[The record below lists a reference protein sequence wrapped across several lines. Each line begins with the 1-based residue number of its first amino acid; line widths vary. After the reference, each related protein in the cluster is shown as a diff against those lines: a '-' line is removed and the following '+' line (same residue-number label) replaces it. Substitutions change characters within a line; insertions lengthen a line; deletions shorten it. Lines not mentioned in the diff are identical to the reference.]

1 MSDIS
6 ALAQDAVSL
15 NDKNLDKE
23 YRKLVDTLNAYSK
36 AYYVDDNPVVP
47 DAEYDRLYRQLE
59 LIEQNNPDIIADDSP
74 TKRVGGATLSQFEQV
89 THRVP
94 LMSMGDIFNNA
105 ELIDFDA
112 RMTQASGQSVVEYC
126 AEPKL
131 DGLAVSLIYKEGK
144 LIQAA
149 TRGDGKVG
157 ENVTSNVMTIKAI
170 PLKLTGEHVPSY
182 IDVRGEVIMTRSGF
196 NQWNER
202 ARETGGKVFANPRN
216 AAAGSLRQLD
226 PKVTAKRP
234 LAFFAYYV
242 GECEGY
248 DLPHDQYHRLLALKE
263 LGFPVNPNIKCV
275 KGLNGLKTFY
285 EDILSRRE
293 TLNYDI
299 DGVVLKINSLDT
311 QEEMGFT
318 AKNPRWAIA
327 YKFPPEEMMTK
338 LLDVEFQV
346 GRTGAITPVA
356 KLDPVYVG
364 GATVS
369 SATLHNA
376 DEIERLGLKIGDM
389 VIVRRA
395 GDVIPQVS
403 GVVKEKRDGTE
414 KDIVFPKYCP
424 ECGSLIE
431 KVEGE
436 AVARCTGGLVCSAQ
450 LRQSIIHFV
459 SRDAMDIEGFGDR
472 IIEQLVATKKISSV
486 ADLYTLSENDLAT
499 TILDGGNE
507 EKKVRFLGHVVAKKL
522 IAAIDKSRVTPL
534 NRFIY
539 ALGIREVGASTA
551 RTLASNFKTIDDL
564 IKASYSQLLNLP
576 DVGPVVARHIADF
589 FAEKHNLEIIDRLVK
604 REDGF
609 LFSAGI
615 ELTPLPQQS
624 ELNAD
629 NQPFLGKTFVITGT
643 LDSMD
648 RNEAKAK
655 LLSLGAKVSGSVSK
669 KTFAVVCGSDP
680 GSKFTKAT
688 ELDVRIIYE
697 EEFLRILQE
706 HNLSQL
712 DL

>member
-1 MSDIS
+1 MTGTAVTSKNVE
-6 ALAQDAVSL
+6 AL
-15 NDKNLDKE
+15 NLDELEKE
-23 YRKLVDTLNAYSK
+23 YRKLVDTLNSYSK

-59 LIEQNNPDIIADDSP
+59 LIEQSNPNIIADDSP
-74 TKRVGGATLSQFEQV
+74 TKRVGGATLSEFEQV

-112 RMTQASGQSVVEYC
+112 RMSSASGQSVVEYC

-131 DGLAVSLIYKEGK
+131 DGLAVSLIYKKGK
-144 LIQAA
+144 LVQAA

-170 PLKLTGEHVPSY
+170 PLKLTGDKVPDY

-202 ARETGGKVFANPRN
+202 ARATGGKVFANPRN

-248 DLPHDQYHRLLALKE
+248 DLPRDQYHRLLALKE

-311 QEEMGFT
+311 QNEMGFT

-356 KLDPVYVG
+356 KLTPVYVG

-499 TILDGGNE
+499 TILDNGSE
-507 EKKVRFLGHVVAKKL
+507 DRKVRSLGHVVAKKL

-539 ALGIREVGASTA
+539 ALGIREVGSSTA

-564 IKASYSQLLNLP
+564 IKASYSKLLNLP

-604 REDGF
+604 RDDGF

-615 ELTPLPQQS
+615 ELTALPQQS

-680 GSKFTKAT
+680 GSKLTKAT
-688 ELDVRIIYE
+688 ELNVRVIYE
-697 EEFLRILQE
+697 EEFLQLLKE
-706 HNLSQL
+706 NGLS
-712 DL
+712 

>member
-1 MSDIS
+1 MTDT
-6 ALAQDAVSL
+6 AVTSKNVGSL
-15 NDKNLDKE
+15 NSDELEKE
-23 YRKLVDTLNAYSK
+23 YRKLVDTLNSYSK

-59 LIEQNNPDIIADDSP
+59 LIEQSNPAIIADDSP
-74 TKRVGGATLSQFEQV
+74 TKRVGGATLSEFEQV

-112 RMTQASGQSVVEYC
+112 RMSSASGQSVVEYC

-131 DGLAVSLIYKEGK
+131 DGLAVSLIYKKGK
-144 LIQAA
+144 LVQAA

-170 PLKLTGEHVPSY
+170 PLKLTGDKVPDY

-202 ARETGGKVFANPRN
+202 ARATGGKVFANPRN

-248 DLPHDQYHRLLALKE
+248 DLPRDQYHRLLALKE
-263 LGFPVNPNIKCV
+263 LGFPVNSNIKCV

-356 KLDPVYVG
+356 KLTPVYVG

-499 TILDGGNE
+499 TILDNGSE
-507 EKKVRFLGHVVAKKL
+507 DRKVRFLGHVVAKKL

-539 ALGIREVGASTA
+539 ALGIREVGSSTA

-564 IKASYSQLLNLP
+564 IKASYSKLLNLP

-604 REDGF
+604 RDDGF

-615 ELTPLPQQS
+615 ELTALPQQS

-680 GSKFTKAT
+680 GSKLTKAT
-688 ELDVRIIYE
+688 ELNVRVIYE
-697 EEFLRILQE
+697 EEFL
-706 HNLSQL
+706 QL
-712 DL
+712 LKENGIS

>member
-1 MSDIS
+1 MTDT
-6 ALAQDAVSL
+6 AVTSKNVGSL
-15 NDKNLDKE
+15 NSDELEKE
-23 YRKLVDTLNAYSK
+23 YRKLVDTLNSYSK

-59 LIEQNNPDIIADDSP
+59 LIEQSNPAIIADDSP
-74 TKRVGGATLSQFEQV
+74 TKRVGGATLSEFEQV

-112 RMTQASGQSVVEYC
+112 RMSSASGQSVVEYC

-131 DGLAVSLIYKEGK
+131 DGLAVSLIYKKGK
-144 LIQAA
+144 LVQAA

-170 PLKLTGEHVPSY
+170 PLKLTGDKVPDY

-202 ARETGGKVFANPRN
+202 ARATGGKVFANPRN

-248 DLPHDQYHRLLALKE
+248 DLPRDQYHRLLALKE
-263 LGFPVNPNIKCV
+263 LGFPVNPNIQCV
-275 KGLNGLKTFY
+275 KGLNGLKNFY

-299 DGVVLKINSLDT
+299 DGVVLKINSLDI
-311 QEEMGFT
+311 QNEMGFT

-356 KLDPVYVG
+356 KLTPVYVG

-499 TILDGGNE
+499 TILDNGSE
-507 EKKVRFLGHVVAKKL
+507 DRKVRFLGHVVAKKL

-539 ALGIREVGASTA
+539 ALGIREVGSSTA

-564 IKASYSQLLNLP
+564 IKASYSKLLNLP

-604 REDGF
+604 RDDGF
-609 LFSAGI
+609 LFSAGL
-615 ELTPLPQQS
+615 ELTTLPQQS

-680 GSKFTKAT
+680 GSKLTKAT
-688 ELDVRIIYE
+688 ELNVRVIYE
-697 EEFLRILQE
+697 EEFL
-706 HNLSQL
+706 QL
-712 DL
+712 LKENGIS

>member
-1 MSDIS
+1 MTGTAVTSKNVE
-6 ALAQDAVSL
+6 ALNPDEL
-15 NDKNLDKE
+15 EKE
-23 YRKLVDTLNAYSK
+23 YRKLVDTLNSYSK

-59 LIEQNNPDIIADDSP
+59 LIEQSNPNIIADDSP
-74 TKRVGGATLSQFEQV
+74 TKRVGGATLSEFEQV

-112 RMTQASGQSVVEYC
+112 RMSSASGQSVVEYC

-131 DGLAVSLIYKEGK
+131 DGLAVSLIYKKGK
-144 LIQAA
+144 LVQAA

-170 PLKLTGEHVPSY
+170 PLKLTGDKVPDY

-202 ARETGGKVFANPRN
+202 ARATGGKVFANPRN

-248 DLPHDQYHRLLALKE
+248 DLPRDQYHRLLALKE
-263 LGFPVNPNIKCV
+263 FGFPVNSNIKCV

-285 EDILSRRE
+285 DDILSRRE

-356 KLDPVYVG
+356 KLNPVYVG

-499 TILDGGNE
+499 TILDNGSE
-507 EKKVRFLGHVVAKKL
+507 DRKVRFLGHVVAKKL
-522 IAAIDKSRVTPL
+522 ITAIDKSRVTPL

-539 ALGIREVGASTA
+539 ALGIREVGSSTA

-564 IKASYSQLLNLP
+564 IKASYSKLLNLP

-604 REDGF
+604 RDDGF

-615 ELTPLPQQS
+615 ELTALPQQS
-624 ELNAD
+624 ELNVD

-680 GSKFTKAT
+680 GSKLTKAT
-688 ELDVRIIYE
+688 ELNVRVIYE
-697 EEFLRILQE
+697 EEFLQLLKE
-706 HNLSQL
+706 NGLS
-712 DL
+712 

>member
-1 MSDIS
+1 MTDT
-6 ALAQDAVSL
+6 AVTSKNVGSL
-15 NDKNLDKE
+15 NSDELEKE
-23 YRKLVDTLNAYSK
+23 YRKLVDTLNSYSK

-47 DAEYDRLYRQLE
+47 DSEYDRLYRQLE
-59 LIEQNNPDIIADDSP
+59 LIEQSNPAIIADDSP
-74 TKRVGGATLSQFEQV
+74 TKRVGGATLSEFEQV

-112 RMTQASGQSVVEYC
+112 RMSSASGQSVVEYC

-131 DGLAVSLIYKEGK
+131 DGLAVSLIYKKGK
-144 LIQAA
+144 LVQAA

-170 PLKLTGEHVPSY
+170 PLKLTGDKVPDY

-202 ARETGGKVFANPRN
+202 ARATGGKVFANPRN

-226 PKVTAKRP
+226 PKITAKRP

-248 DLPHDQYHRLLALKE
+248 DLPRDQYHRLLALKE
-263 LGFPVNPNIKCV
+263 LGFPVNPNIQCV
-275 KGLNGLKTFY
+275 KGLNGLKNFY

-299 DGVVLKINSLDT
+299 DGVVLKINSLDI
-311 QEEMGFT
+311 QNEMGFT

-356 KLDPVYVG
+356 KLTPVYVG

-499 TILDGGNE
+499 TILDNGSE
-507 EKKVRFLGHVVAKKL
+507 DRKVRFLGHVVAKKL

-539 ALGIREVGASTA
+539 ALGIREVGSSTA

-564 IKASYSQLLNLP
+564 IKASYSKLLNLP

-604 REDGF
+604 RDDGF

-615 ELTPLPQQS
+615 ELTALPQKS

-680 GSKFTKAT
+680 GSKLTKAT
-688 ELDVRIIYE
+688 ELNVRVIYE
-697 EEFLRILQE
+697 EEFL
-706 HNLSQL
+706 QL
-712 DL
+712 LKENGIS

>member
-1 MSDIS
+1 MTGTAVTSKNVE
-6 ALAQDAVSL
+6 ALNPDEL
-15 NDKNLDKE
+15 EKE
-23 YRKLVDTLNAYSK
+23 YRKLVDTLNSYSK

-59 LIEQNNPDIIADDSP
+59 LIEQSNPNIIADDSP
-74 TKRVGGATLSQFEQV
+74 TKRVGGATLSEFEQV

-112 RMTQASGQSVVEYC
+112 RMSSSSGQSVVEYC

-131 DGLAVSLIYKEGK
+131 DGLAVSLIYKKGK
-144 LIQAA
+144 LVQAA
-149 TRGDGKVG
+149 TRGDGKIG

-170 PLKLTGEHVPSY
+170 PLKLTGDKVPDY

-202 ARETGGKVFANPRN
+202 ARATGGKVFANPRN

-226 PKVTAKRP
+226 PKITAKRP

-248 DLPHDQYHRLLALKE
+248 DLPRDQYHRLLALKE
-263 LGFPVNPNIKCV
+263 LGFPVNSNIKCV

-356 KLDPVYVG
+356 KLNPVYVG

-376 DEIERLGLKIGDM
+376 DEIERLGLKFGDM

-499 TILDGGNE
+499 TILDNGSE
-507 EKKVRFLGHVVAKKL
+507 DRKVRFLGHVVAKKL
-522 IAAIDKSRVTPL
+522 ITAIDKSRVTPL

-539 ALGIREVGASTA
+539 ALGIREVGSSTA

-564 IKASYSQLLNLP
+564 IKASYSKLLNLP

-604 REDGF
+604 RDDGF

-615 ELTPLPQQS
+615 ELTALPQQS

-680 GSKFTKAT
+680 GSKLTKAT
-688 ELDVRIIYE
+688 ELNVRVIYE
-697 EEFLRILQE
+697 EEFLQLLKE
-706 HNLSQL
+706 NGLS
-712 DL
+712 

>member
-1 MSDIS
+1 
-6 ALAQDAVSL
+6 
-15 NDKNLDKE
+15 
-23 YRKLVDTLNAYSK
+23 
-36 AYYVDDNPVVP
+36 
-47 DAEYDRLYRQLE
+47 
-59 LIEQNNPDIIADDSP
+59 
-74 TKRVGGATLSQFEQV
+74 
-89 THRVP
+89 
-94 LMSMGDIFNNA
+94 
-105 ELIDFDA
+105 
-112 RMTQASGQSVVEYC
+112 
-126 AEPKL
+126 
-131 DGLAVSLIYKEGK
+131 
-144 LIQAA
+144 
-149 TRGDGKVG
+149 
-157 ENVTSNVMTIKAI
+157 MTIKAI
-170 PLKLTGEHVPSY
+170 PLKLAGDKVPDY

-202 ARETGGKVFANPRN
+202 ARATGGKVFANPRN

-248 DLPHDQYHRLLALKE
+248 DLPRDQYHRLLALKE
-263 LGFPVNPNIKCV
+263 LGFPVNSNIKCV

-356 KLDPVYVG
+356 KLNPVYVG

-499 TILDGGNE
+499 TILDNGSE
-507 EKKVRFLGHVVAKKL
+507 DRKVRFLGHVVAKKL
-522 IAAIDKSRVTPL
+522 ITAIDKSRVTPL

-539 ALGIREVGASTA
+539 ALGIREVGSSTA

-564 IKASYSQLLNLP
+564 IKASYSKLLNLP

-604 REDGF
+604 RDDGF

-615 ELTPLPQQS
+615 ELTTLPQQS
-624 ELNAD
+624 ELNVD

-648 RNEAKAK
+648 RNEAKTK

-680 GSKFTKAT
+680 GSKLTKAT
-688 ELDVRIIYE
+688 ELNVRVIYE
-697 EEFLRILQE
+697 EEFLQLLKE
-706 HNLSQL
+706 NGLS
-712 DL
+712 

>member
-1 MSDIS
+1 MTDT
-6 ALAQDAVSL
+6 AVTSKNVGSL
-15 NDKNLDKE
+15 NSDELENE
-23 YRKLVDTLNAYSK
+23 YRKLVDTLNSYSK

-47 DAEYDRLYRQLE
+47 DSEYDRLYRQLE
-59 LIEQNNPDIIADDSP
+59 LIEQSNPAIIADDSP
-74 TKRVGGATLSQFEQV
+74 TKRVGGATLSEFEQV

-112 RMTQASGQSVVEYC
+112 RMSSASGQSVVEYC

-131 DGLAVSLIYKEGK
+131 DGLAVSLIYKKGK
-144 LIQAA
+144 LVQAA

-170 PLKLTGEHVPSY
+170 PLKLTGDKVPDY

-202 ARETGGKVFANPRN
+202 ARATGGKVFANPRN

-248 DLPHDQYHRLLALKE
+248 DLPRDQYHRLLALKE

-285 EDILSRRE
+285 EDILSKRE

-311 QEEMGFT
+311 QNEMGFT

-356 KLDPVYVG
+356 KLTPVYVG

-499 TILDGGNE
+499 TILDNGSE
-507 EKKVRFLGHVVAKKL
+507 DRKVRFLGHVVAKKL
-522 IAAIDKSRVTPL
+522 ITAIDKSRVTPL

-539 ALGIREVGASTA
+539 ALGIREVGSSTA

-564 IKASYSQLLNLP
+564 IKASYSKLLNLP

-604 REDGF
+604 RDDGF

-615 ELTPLPQQS
+615 ELTTLPQQS
-624 ELNAD
+624 ELNVD

-688 ELDVRIIYE
+688 ELNVRVIYE
-697 EEFLRILQE
+697 EEFLQLLKE
-706 HNLSQL
+706 NGLS
-712 DL
+712 

>member
-1 MSDIS
+1 MTGTAVTSKNVE
-6 ALAQDAVSL
+6 AL
-15 NDKNLDKE
+15 NLDELEKE
-23 YRKLVDTLNAYSK
+23 YRKLVDTLNSYSK

-59 LIEQNNPDIIADDSP
+59 LIEQSNPNIIADDSP
-74 TKRVGGATLSQFEQV
+74 TKRVGGATLSEFEQV

-112 RMTQASGQSVVEYC
+112 RMSSASGQSVVEYC

-131 DGLAVSLIYKEGK
+131 DGLAVSLIYKKGK
-144 LIQAA
+144 LVQAA

-170 PLKLTGEHVPSY
+170 PLKLTGDKVPDY

-202 ARETGGKVFANPRN
+202 ARATGGKVFANPRN

-248 DLPHDQYHRLLALKE
+248 DLPRDQYHRLLALKE

-311 QEEMGFT
+311 QNEMGFT

-356 KLDPVYVG
+356 KLTPVYVG

-499 TILDGGNE
+499 TILDNGSE
-507 EKKVRFLGHVVAKKL
+507 DRKVRFLGHVVAKKL

-539 ALGIREVGASTA
+539 ALGIREVGSSTA

-564 IKASYSQLLNLP
+564 IKASYSKLLNLP

-604 REDGF
+604 RDDGF

-615 ELTPLPQQS
+615 ELTALPQQS

-680 GSKFTKAT
+680 GSKLTKAT
-688 ELDVRIIYE
+688 ELNVRVIYE
-697 EEFLRILQE
+697 EEFL
-706 HNLSQL
+706 QL
-712 DL
+712 LKENGIS

>member
-1 MSDIS
+1 MTGTAVTSKNVE
-6 ALAQDAVSL
+6 AL
-15 NDKNLDKE
+15 NLDELEKE
-23 YRKLVDTLNAYSK
+23 YRKLVDTLNSYSK

-59 LIEQNNPDIIADDSP
+59 LIEQSNPNIIADDSP
-74 TKRVGGATLSQFEQV
+74 TKRVGGATLSEFEQV

-112 RMTQASGQSVVEYC
+112 RMSSASGQSVVEYC

-131 DGLAVSLIYKEGK
+131 DGLAVSLIYKKGK
-144 LIQAA
+144 LVQAA

-170 PLKLTGEHVPSY
+170 PLKLTGDKVPDY

-202 ARETGGKVFANPRN
+202 ARATGGKVFANPRN

-248 DLPHDQYHRLLALKE
+248 DLPRDQYHRLLALKE

-311 QEEMGFT
+311 QNEMGFT

-356 KLDPVYVG
+356 KLTPVYVG

-499 TILDGGNE
+499 TILDNGSE
-507 EKKVRFLGHVVAKKL
+507 DRKVRFLGHVVAKKL
-522 IAAIDKSRVTPL
+522 IVAIDKSRVTPL

-539 ALGIREVGASTA
+539 ALGIREVGSSTA

-564 IKASYSQLLNLP
+564 IKASYSKLLNLP

-604 REDGF
+604 RDDGF

-615 ELTPLPQQS
+615 ELTALPQQS

-680 GSKFTKAT
+680 GSKLTKAT
-688 ELDVRIIYE
+688 ELNVRVIYE
-697 EEFLRILQE
+697 EEFL
-706 HNLSQL
+706 QL
-712 DL
+712 LKENGIS

>member
-1 MSDIS
+1 MTGTAVTSKNVE
-6 ALAQDAVSL
+6 ALNPDEL
-15 NDKNLDKE
+15 EKE
-23 YRKLVDTLNAYSK
+23 YRKLVDTLNSYSK

-59 LIEQNNPDIIADDSP
+59 LIEQSNPNIIADDSP
-74 TKRVGGATLSQFEQV
+74 TKRVGGATLSEFEQV

-112 RMTQASGQSVVEYC
+112 RMSSSSGQSDVEYC

-131 DGLAVSLIYKEGK
+131 DGLAVSLIYKKGK
-144 LIQAA
+144 LVQAA
-149 TRGDGKVG
+149 TRGDGKIG

-170 PLKLTGEHVPSY
+170 PLKLTGDKVPDY

-202 ARETGGKVFANPRN
+202 ARATGGKVFANPRN

-248 DLPHDQYHRLLALKE
+248 DLPRDQYHRLLALKE
-263 LGFPVNPNIKCV
+263 LGFPVNSNIKCV

-356 KLDPVYVG
+356 KLNPVYVG

-499 TILDGGNE
+499 TILDNGSE
-507 EKKVRFLGHVVAKKL
+507 DRKVRFLGHVVAKKL
-522 IAAIDKSRVTPL
+522 ITAIDKSRVTPL

-539 ALGIREVGASTA
+539 ALGIREVGSSTA

-564 IKASYSQLLNLP
+564 IKASYSKLLNLP

-604 REDGF
+604 RDDGF

-615 ELTPLPQQS
+615 ELTTLPQQS
-624 ELNAD
+624 ELNVD

-680 GSKFTKAT
+680 GSKLTKAT
-688 ELDVRIIYE
+688 ELNVRVIYE
-697 EEFLRILQE
+697 EEFLQLLKE
-706 HNLSQL
+706 NGLS
-712 DL
+712 

>member
-1 MSDIS
+1 MTDT
-6 ALAQDAVSL
+6 AVTSKNVGSL
-15 NDKNLDKE
+15 NSDELEKE
-23 YRKLVDTLNAYSK
+23 YRKLVDTLNSYSK

-59 LIEQNNPDIIADDSP
+59 LIEQSNPAIIADDSP
-74 TKRVGGATLSQFEQV
+74 TKRVGGATLSEFEQV

-112 RMTQASGQSVVEYC
+112 RMSSASGQSVVEYC

-131 DGLAVSLIYKEGK
+131 DGLAVSLIYKKGK
-144 LIQAA
+144 LVQAA

-170 PLKLTGEHVPSY
+170 PLKLTGDKVPDY

-202 ARETGGKVFANPRN
+202 ARATGGKVFANPRN

-248 DLPHDQYHRLLALKE
+248 DLPRDQYHRLLALKE
-263 LGFPVNPNIKCV
+263 LGFPVNPNIQCV
-275 KGLNGLKTFY
+275 KGLNGLKNFY

-299 DGVVLKINSLDT
+299 DGVVLKINSLDI
-311 QEEMGFT
+311 QNEMGFT

-356 KLDPVYVG
+356 KLTPVYVG

-499 TILDGGNE
+499 TILDNGSE
-507 EKKVRFLGHVVAKKL
+507 DRKVRFLGHVVAKKL

-539 ALGIREVGASTA
+539 ALGIREVGSSTA

-564 IKASYSQLLNLP
+564 IKASYSKLLNLP

-604 REDGF
+604 RDDGF

-615 ELTPLPQQS
+615 ELTALPQQS

-680 GSKFTKAT
+680 GSKLTKAT
-688 ELDVRIIYE
+688 ELNVRVIYE
-697 EEFLRILQE
+697 EEFL
-706 HNLSQL
+706 QL
-712 DL
+712 LKENGIS

>member
-1 MSDIS
+1 MTGTAVTSKNVE
-6 ALAQDAVSL
+6 AL
-15 NDKNLDKE
+15 NLDELEKE
-23 YRKLVDTLNAYSK
+23 YRKLVDTLNSYSK

-59 LIEQNNPDIIADDSP
+59 LIEQSNPNIIADDSP
-74 TKRVGGATLSQFEQV
+74 TKRVGGATLSEFEQV

-112 RMTQASGQSVVEYC
+112 RMSSASGQSVVEYC

-131 DGLAVSLIYKEGK
+131 DGLAVSLIYKKGK
-144 LIQAA
+144 LVQAA

-170 PLKLTGEHVPSY
+170 PLKLTGDKVPDY

-202 ARETGGKVFANPRN
+202 ARATGGKVFANPRN

-248 DLPHDQYHRLLALKE
+248 DLPRDQYHRLLALKE

-311 QEEMGFT
+311 QNEMGFT

-356 KLDPVYVG
+356 KLNPVYVG

-499 TILDGGNE
+499 TILDNGSE
-507 EKKVRFLGHVVAKKL
+507 DRKVRFLGHVVAKKL
-522 IAAIDKSRVTPL
+522 ITAIDKSRVTPL

-539 ALGIREVGASTA
+539 ALGIREVGSSTA

-564 IKASYSQLLNLP
+564 IKASYSKLLNLP

-604 REDGF
+604 RDDGF

-615 ELTPLPQQS
+615 ELTALPQQS
-624 ELNAD
+624 ELNVD

-680 GSKFTKAT
+680 GSKLTKAT
-688 ELDVRIIYE
+688 ELNVRVIYE
-697 EEFLRILQE
+697 EEFLQLLKE
-706 HNLSQL
+706 NGLS
-712 DL
+712 

>member
-1 MSDIS
+1 MTGTAVTSKNVE
-6 ALAQDAVSL
+6 ALNPDEL
-15 NDKNLDKE
+15 EKE
-23 YRKLVDTLNAYSK
+23 YRKLVDTLNSYSK

-59 LIEQNNPDIIADDSP
+59 LIEQSNPNIIADDSP
-74 TKRVGGATLSQFEQV
+74 TKRVGGATLSEFDQV

-112 RMTQASGQSVVEYC
+112 RMSSASGQSVVEYC

-131 DGLAVSLIYKEGK
+131 DGLAVSLIYKKGK
-144 LIQAA
+144 LVQAA
-149 TRGDGKVG
+149 TRGDGKIG

-170 PLKLTGEHVPSY
+170 PLKLTGDKVPDY

-202 ARETGGKVFANPRN
+202 ARATGGKVFANPRN

-248 DLPHDQYHRLLALKE
+248 DLPRDQYHRLLALKE
-263 LGFPVNPNIKCV
+263 LGFPVNSNIKCV

-356 KLDPVYVG
+356 KLNPVYVG

-499 TILDGGNE
+499 TILDNGSE
-507 EKKVRFLGHVVAKKL
+507 DRKVRFLGHVVAKKL
-522 IAAIDKSRVTPL
+522 ITAIDKSRVTPL

-539 ALGIREVGASTA
+539 ALGIREVGSSTA

-564 IKASYSQLLNLP
+564 IKASYSKLLNLP

-604 REDGF
+604 RDDGF

-615 ELTPLPQQS
+615 ELTTLPQQS
-624 ELNAD
+624 ELNVD

-680 GSKFTKAT
+680 GSKLTKAT
-688 ELDVRIIYE
+688 ELNVRVIYE
-697 EEFLRILQE
+697 EEFLQLLKE
-706 HNLSQL
+706 NGLS
-712 DL
+712 

>member
-1 MSDIS
+1 MTGT
-6 ALAQDAVSL
+6 AVTSKNVEVL
-15 NDKNLDKE
+15 NPDELEKE
-23 YRKLVDTLNAYSK
+23 YRKLVDTLNSYSK

-59 LIEQNNPDIIADDSP
+59 LIEQSNPNIIADDSP
-74 TKRVGGATLSQFEQV
+74 TKRVGGATLSEFEQV

-112 RMTQASGQSVVEYC
+112 RMSSFSGQSVVEYC

-131 DGLAVSLIYKEGK
+131 DGLAVSLIYKKGK
-144 LIQAA
+144 LVQAA
-149 TRGDGKVG
+149 TRGDGKIG

-170 PLKLTGEHVPSY
+170 PLKLTGDKVPDY

-202 ARETGGKVFANPRN
+202 ARATGGKVFANPRN

-226 PKVTAKRP
+226 PKITAKRP

-248 DLPHDQYHRLLALKE
+248 DLPRDQYHRLLALKE
-263 LGFPVNPNIKCV
+263 LGFPVNSNIKCV

-318 AKNPRWAIA
+318 AKNPRWAVA

-356 KLDPVYVG
+356 KLNPVYVG

-499 TILDGGNE
+499 TILDNGSE
-507 EKKVRFLGHVVAKKL
+507 DRKVRFLGHVVAKKL
-522 IAAIDKSRVTPL
+522 ITAIDKSRVTPL

-539 ALGIREVGASTA
+539 ALGIREVGSSTA

-564 IKASYSQLLNLP
+564 IKASYSKLLNLP

-604 REDGF
+604 RDDGF

-615 ELTPLPQQS
+615 ELTTLPQQS
-624 ELNAD
+624 ELNVD

-680 GSKFTKAT
+680 GSKLTKAT
-688 ELDVRIIYE
+688 ELNVRVIYE
-697 EEFLRILQE
+697 EEFLQLLKE
-706 HNLSQL
+706 NGLS
-712 DL
+712 

>member
-1 MSDIS
+1 MTGTAVTSKNVE
-6 ALAQDAVSL
+6 AL
-15 NDKNLDKE
+15 NLDELEKE
-23 YRKLVDTLNAYSK
+23 YRKLVDTLNSYSK

-59 LIEQNNPDIIADDSP
+59 LIEQSNPNIIADDSP
-74 TKRVGGATLSQFEQV
+74 TKRVGGATLSEFEQV

-112 RMTQASGQSVVEYC
+112 RMSSASGQSVVEYC

-131 DGLAVSLIYKEGK
+131 DGLAVSLIYKKGK
-144 LIQAA
+144 LVQAA

-170 PLKLTGEHVPSY
+170 PLKLTGDKVPDY

-202 ARETGGKVFANPRN
+202 ARATGGKVFANPRN

-248 DLPHDQYHRLLALKE
+248 DLPRDQYHRLLALKE

-311 QEEMGFT
+311 QNEMGFT

-356 KLDPVYVG
+356 KLTPVYVG

-499 TILDGGNE
+499 TILDNGSE
-507 EKKVRFLGHVVAKKL
+507 DRKVRSLGHVVAKKL

-539 ALGIREVGASTA
+539 ALGIREVGSSTA

-564 IKASYSQLLNLP
+564 IKASYSKLLNLP

-604 REDGF
+604 RDDGF

-615 ELTPLPQQS
+615 ELTALPQQS

-680 GSKFTKAT
+680 GSKLTKAT
-688 ELDVRIIYE
+688 ELNVRVIYE
-697 EEFLRILQE
+697 EEFL
-706 HNLSQL
+706 QL
-712 DL
+712 LKENGIS

>member
-1 MSDIS
+1 MTGTAVTSKNVE
-6 ALAQDAVSL
+6 AL
-15 NDKNLDKE
+15 NLDELEKE
-23 YRKLVDTLNAYSK
+23 YRKLVDTLNSYSK

-59 LIEQNNPDIIADDSP
+59 LIEQSNPNIIADDSP
-74 TKRVGGATLSQFEQV
+74 TKRVGGATLSEFEQV

-112 RMTQASGQSVVEYC
+112 RMSSASGQSVVEYC

-131 DGLAVSLIYKEGK
+131 DGLTVSLIYKKGK
-144 LIQAA
+144 LVQAA

-170 PLKLTGEHVPSY
+170 PLKLTGDKVPDY

-202 ARETGGKVFANPRN
+202 ARATGGKVFANPRN

-248 DLPHDQYHRLLALKE
+248 DLPRDQYHRLLALKE

-311 QEEMGFT
+311 QNEMGFT

-356 KLDPVYVG
+356 KLTPVYVG

-499 TILDGGNE
+499 TILDNGSE
-507 EKKVRFLGHVVAKKL
+507 DRKVRFLGHVVAKKL

-539 ALGIREVGASTA
+539 ALGIREVGSSTA

-564 IKASYSQLLNLP
+564 IKASYSKLLNLP

-604 REDGF
+604 RDDGF

-615 ELTPLPQQS
+615 ELTALPQQS

-680 GSKFTKAT
+680 GSKLTKAT
-688 ELDVRIIYE
+688 ELNVRVIYE
-697 EEFLRILQE
+697 EEFL
-706 HNLSQL
+706 QL
-712 DL
+712 LKENGIS

>member
-1 MSDIS
+1 MTGTAVTSKNVE
-6 ALAQDAVSL
+6 ALNPDEL
-15 NDKNLDKE
+15 EKE
-23 YRKLVDTLNAYSK
+23 YRKLVDTLNSYSK

-59 LIEQNNPDIIADDSP
+59 LIEQSNPNIIADDSP
-74 TKRVGGATLSQFEQV
+74 TKRVGGATLSEFEQV

-112 RMTQASGQSVVEYC
+112 RMSSSSGQSDVEYC

-131 DGLAVSLIYKEGK
+131 DGLAVSLIYKKGK
-144 LIQAA
+144 LVQAA
-149 TRGDGKVG
+149 TRGDGKIG

-170 PLKLTGEHVPSY
+170 PLKLTGDKVPDY

-202 ARETGGKVFANPRN
+202 ARATGGKVFANPRN

-248 DLPHDQYHRLLALKE
+248 DLPRDQYHRLLALKE
-263 LGFPVNPNIKCV
+263 LGLPVNSNIKCV

-356 KLDPVYVG
+356 KLNPVYVG

-414 KDIVFPKYCP
+414 KDIIFPKYCP

-499 TILDGGNE
+499 TILDNGSE
-507 EKKVRFLGHVVAKKL
+507 DRKVRFLGHVVAKKL
-522 IAAIDKSRVTPL
+522 ITAIDKSRVTPL

-539 ALGIREVGASTA
+539 ALGIREVGSSTA

-564 IKASYSQLLNLP
+564 IKASYSKLLNLP

-604 REDGF
+604 RDDGF

-615 ELTPLPQQS
+615 ELTTLPQQS
-624 ELNAD
+624 ELNVD

-680 GSKFTKAT
+680 GSKLTKAT
-688 ELDVRIIYE
+688 ELNVRVIYE
-697 EEFLRILQE
+697 EEFLQLLKE
-706 HNLSQL
+706 NGLS
-712 DL
+712 

>member
-1 MSDIS
+1 MTDT
-6 ALAQDAVSL
+6 AVTSKIAESL
-15 NDKNLDKE
+15 SPDELEKE
-23 YRKLVDTLNAYSK
+23 YRKLVDTLNSYSK

-59 LIEQNNPDIIADDSP
+59 LIEQSNPTIIADDSP
-74 TKRVGGATLSQFEQV
+74 TKRVGGATLSEFEQV
-89 THRVP
+89 THRAP

-112 RMTQASGQSVVEYC
+112 RMSSASGQGVVEYC

-131 DGLAVSLIYKEGK
+131 DGLAVSLIYKKGK
-144 LIQAA
+144 LVQAA

-170 PLKLTGEHVPSY
+170 PLKLTGDKVPDY

-202 ARETGGKVFANPRN
+202 ARATGGKVFANPRN

-248 DLPHDQYHRLLALKE
+248 DLPRDQYHRLLALKE

-311 QEEMGFT
+311 QDEMGFT

-356 KLDPVYVG
+356 KLNPVYVG

-414 KDIVFPKYCP
+414 KEIVFPKYCP

-499 TILDGGNE
+499 TILDNGSE
-507 EKKVRFLGHVVAKKL
+507 DRKVRFLGHVVAKKL

-539 ALGIREVGASTA
+539 ALGIREVGSSTA

-564 IKASYSQLLNLP
+564 IKASYSKLLNLP

-604 REDGF
+604 RDDGF

-615 ELTPLPQQS
+615 ELTALPQQS

-680 GSKFTKAT
+680 GSKLTKAT
-688 ELDVRIIYE
+688 ELNVRVIYE
-697 EEFLRILQE
+697 EEFL
-706 HNLSQL
+706 QL
-712 DL
+712 LKENGIS

>member
-36 AYYVDDNPVVP
+36 AYYVDDIPVVP
-47 DAEYDRLYRQLE
+47 DAEYDRLYRLLE

-706 HNLSQL
+706 HNLS
-712 DL
+712 

>member
-36 AYYVDDNPVVP
+36 AYYVDDIPVVP

-706 HNLSQL
+706 HNLS
-712 DL
+712 

>member
-299 DGVVLKINSLDT
+299 DGIVLKINSLDT

-706 HNLSQL
+706 HNLS
-712 DL
+712 

>member
-59 LIEQNNPDIIADDSP
+59 LIEQSNPDIIADDSP

-112 RMTQASGQSVVEYC
+112 RMTEASGQSVVEYC

-144 LIQAA
+144 LVQAA

-202 ARETGGKVFANPRN
+202 ARETCGKVFANPRN

-472 IIEQLVATKKISSV
+472 IIEQLVATKKIASV

-539 ALGIREVGASTA
+539 ALGIREVGSSTA

-564 IKASYSQLLNLP
+564 IKATYSQLLNLP

-624 ELNAD
+624 ELNSD

-669 KTFAVVCGSDP
+669 KTFAVVCGSEP

-697 EEFLRILQE
+697 EEFLRILKE
-706 HNLSQL
+706 HGIS
-712 DL
+712 

>member
-15 NDKNLDKE
+15 NDQNLDKE
-23 YRKLVDTLNAYSK
+23 YHKLVDTLNAYSK

-59 LIEQNNPDIIADDSP
+59 LIEQSNPDIIADDSP

-112 RMTQASGQSVVEYC
+112 RMTEASGQSVVEYC

-144 LIQAA
+144 LVQAA

-403 GVVKEKRDGTE
+403 GVVKEKRDGSE

-539 ALGIREVGASTA
+539 ALGIREVGSSTA

-564 IKASYSQLLNLP
+564 IKATYSQLLNLP

-624 ELNAD
+624 ELNSD

-669 KTFAVVCGSDP
+669 KTFAVVCGSEP

-697 EEFLRILQE
+697 EEFLRILKE
-706 HNLSQL
+706 HGIS
-712 DL
+712 

>member
-1 MSDIS
+1 MTDT
-6 ALAQDAVSL
+6 AVTSKNVESL
-15 NDKNLDKE
+15 NSDELEKE
-23 YRKLVDTLNAYSK
+23 YRKLVDTLNSYSK

-59 LIEQNNPDIIADDSP
+59 LIEQSNPNITADDSP
-74 TKRVGGATLSQFEQV
+74 TKRVGGAILSEFEQV

-112 RMTQASGQSVVEYC
+112 RMSSASGQSVVEYC

-131 DGLAVSLIYKEGK
+131 DGLAVSLIYKNGK
-144 LIQAA
+144 LVQAA

-170 PLKLTGEHVPSY
+170 PLKLTGDKVPDY

-202 ARETGGKVFANPRN
+202 ARATGGKVFANPRN

-248 DLPHDQYHRLLALKE
+248 DLPRDQYHRLLALKE

-275 KGLNGLKTFY
+275 KGLNGLKSFY

-311 QEEMGFT
+311 QNEMGFT

-356 KLDPVYVG
+356 KLNPVYVG

-499 TILDGGNE
+499 TILDNGSE
-507 EKKVRFLGHVVAKKL
+507 DRKVRFLGHVVAKKL

-539 ALGIREVGASTA
+539 ALGIREVGSSTA

-564 IKASYSQLLNLP
+564 IKASYSKLLNLP

-604 REDGF
+604 RDDGF

-615 ELTPLPQQS
+615 ELTSLPQQS

-680 GSKFTKAT
+680 GSKLTKAT
-688 ELDVRIIYE
+688 ELNVRVIYE
-697 EEFLRILQE
+697 EEFLLLLKENGI
-706 HNLSQL
+706 S
-712 DL
+712 

>member
-1 MSDIS
+1 MTDT
-6 ALAQDAVSL
+6 AVTSKNVESL
-15 NDKNLDKE
+15 NSDELEKE
-23 YRKLVDTLNAYSK
+23 YRKLVDTLNSYSK

-59 LIEQNNPDIIADDSP
+59 LIEQSNPNITADDSP
-74 TKRVGGATLSQFEQV
+74 TKRVGGATLSEFEQV

-112 RMTQASGQSVVEYC
+112 RMSSASGQSVVEYC

-131 DGLAVSLIYKEGK
+131 DGLAVSLIYKNGK
-144 LIQAA
+144 LVQAA

-170 PLKLTGEHVPSY
+170 PLKLTGDKVPDY

-202 ARETGGKVFANPRN
+202 ARATGGKVFANPRN

-248 DLPHDQYHRLLALKE
+248 DLPRDQYHRLLALKE

-275 KGLNGLKTFY
+275 KGLNGLKSFY

-311 QEEMGFT
+311 QDEMGFT

-356 KLDPVYVG
+356 KLNPVYVG

-499 TILDGGNE
+499 TILDNGSE
-507 EKKVRFLGHVVAKKL
+507 DRKVRFLGHVVAKKL

-539 ALGIREVGASTA
+539 ALGIREVGSSTA

-564 IKASYSQLLNLP
+564 IKASYSKLLNLP

-604 REDGF
+604 RDDGF

-615 ELTPLPQQS
+615 ELTALPQQS

-680 GSKFTKAT
+680 GSKLTKAT
-688 ELDVRIIYE
+688 ELNVRVIYE
-697 EEFLRILQE
+697 EEFL
-706 HNLSQL
+706 QL
-712 DL
+712 LKENGIS

>member
-15 NDKNLDKE
+15 NDQNLDKE

-144 LIQAA
+144 LVQAA

-564 IKASYSQLLNLP
+564 IKASYSQLLKLP

-615 ELTPLPQQS
+615 EITPLPQQS

-706 HNLSQL
+706 HNLS
-712 DL
+712 

>member
-1 MSDIS
+1 MTGTAVTSKNVE
-6 ALAQDAVSL
+6 AL
-15 NDKNLDKE
+15 NLDELEKE
-23 YRKLVDTLNAYSK
+23 YRKLVDTLNSYSK

-59 LIEQNNPDIIADDSP
+59 LIEQSNSNIIADDSP
-74 TKRVGGATLSQFEQV
+74 TKRVGGATLSEFEQV

-112 RMTQASGQSVVEYC
+112 RMSSASGQSVVEYC

-131 DGLAVSLIYKEGK
+131 DGLAVSLIYKKGK
-144 LIQAA
+144 LVQAA

-170 PLKLTGEHVPSY
+170 PLKLTGDKVPDY

-202 ARETGGKVFANPRN
+202 ARATGGKVFANPRN

-248 DLPHDQYHRLLALKE
+248 DLPRDQYHRLLALKE

-311 QEEMGFT
+311 QNEMGFT

-356 KLDPVYVG
+356 KLTPVYVG

-499 TILDGGNE
+499 TILDNGSE
-507 EKKVRFLGHVVAKKL
+507 DRKVRSLGHVVAKKL

-539 ALGIREVGASTA
+539 ALGIREVGSSTA

-564 IKASYSQLLNLP
+564 IKASYSKLLNLP

-604 REDGF
+604 RDDGF

-615 ELTPLPQQS
+615 ELTALPQQS

-680 GSKFTKAT
+680 GSKLTKAT
-688 ELDVRIIYE
+688 ELNVRVIYE
-697 EEFLRILQE
+697 EEFL
-706 HNLSQL
+706 QL
-712 DL
+712 LKENGIS

>member
-1 MSDIS
+1 MTGTAVTSKNVE
-6 ALAQDAVSL
+6 ALNPDEL
-15 NDKNLDKE
+15 EKE
-23 YRKLVDTLNAYSK
+23 YRKLVDTLNSYSK

-59 LIEQNNPDIIADDSP
+59 LIEQSNPNIIADDSP
-74 TKRVGGATLSQFEQV
+74 TKRVGGATLSEFEQV

-112 RMTQASGQSVVEYC
+112 RMSSASGQSVVEYC

-131 DGLAVSLIYKEGK
+131 DGLAVSLIYKKGK
-144 LIQAA
+144 LVQAA

-170 PLKLTGEHVPSY
+170 PLKLTGDKVPDY

-202 ARETGGKVFANPRN
+202 ARATGGKVFANPRN

-248 DLPHDQYHRLLALKE
+248 DLPRDQYHRLLALKE

-311 QEEMGFT
+311 QNEMGFT

-356 KLDPVYVG
+356 KLTPVYVG

-499 TILDGGNE
+499 TILDNGSE
-507 EKKVRFLGHVVAKKL
+507 DRKVRFLGHVVAKKL

-539 ALGIREVGASTA
+539 ALGIREVGSSTA

-564 IKASYSQLLNLP
+564 IKASYSKLLNLP

-604 REDGF
+604 RDDGF

-615 ELTPLPQQS
+615 ELTALPQQS

-680 GSKFTKAT
+680 GSKLTKAT
-688 ELDVRIIYE
+688 ELNVRVIYE
-697 EEFLRILQE
+697 EEFL
-706 HNLSQL
+706 QL
-712 DL
+712 LKENGIS

>member
-1 MSDIS
+1 MTDT
-6 ALAQDAVSL
+6 AVTSPKQESL
-15 NDKNLDKE
+15 NPDELEKE
-23 YRKLVDTLNAYSK
+23 YRKLVDTLNSYSK

-59 LIEQNNPDIIADDSP
+59 LIEQSNPAIIADDSP
-74 TKRVGGATLSQFEQV
+74 TKRVGGATLSEFEQV

-112 RMTQASGQSVVEYC
+112 RMSSASGQSVVEYC

-131 DGLAVSLIYKEGK
+131 DGLAVSLIYKNGK
-144 LIQAA
+144 LVQAA

-170 PLKLTGEHVPSY
+170 PLKLTGDNVPDY

-202 ARETGGKVFANPRN
+202 ARATGGKVFANPRN

-248 DLPHDQYHRLLALKE
+248 DLPRDQYHRLLALKE

-311 QEEMGFT
+311 QDEMGFT

-356 KLDPVYVG
+356 KLNPVYVG

-499 TILDGGNE
+499 TILDNGSE
-507 EKKVRFLGHVVAKKL
+507 DRKVRFLGHVVAKKL

-539 ALGIREVGASTA
+539 ALGIREVGSSTA

-564 IKASYSQLLNLP
+564 IKASYSKLLNLP

-604 REDGF
+604 RDDGF

-615 ELTPLPQQS
+615 ELTAIPQQS

-680 GSKFTKAT
+680 GSKLTKAT
-688 ELDVRIIYE
+688 ELNVRVIYE
-697 EEFLRILQE
+697 EEFL
-706 HNLSQL
+706 QL
-712 DL
+712 LKENGIS

>member
-1 MSDIS
+1 MTGTAVTSKNVE
-6 ALAQDAVSL
+6 ALNPDEL
-15 NDKNLDKE
+15 EKE
-23 YRKLVDTLNAYSK
+23 YRKLVDTLNSYSK

-59 LIEQNNPDIIADDSP
+59 LIEQSNPNIIADDSP
-74 TKRVGGATLSQFEQV
+74 TKRVGGATLSEFEQV

-112 RMTQASGQSVVEYC
+112 RMSSFSGQSVVEYC

-131 DGLAVSLIYKEGK
+131 DGLAVSLIYKKGK
-144 LIQAA
+144 LVQAA
-149 TRGDGKVG
+149 TRGDGKIG

-170 PLKLTGEHVPSY
+170 PLKLTGDKVPDY

-202 ARETGGKVFANPRN
+202 ARATGGKVFANPRN

-226 PKVTAKRP
+226 PKITAKRP

-248 DLPHDQYHRLLALKE
+248 DLPRDQYHRLLALKE
-263 LGFPVNPNIKCV
+263 LGFPVNSNIKCV

-356 KLDPVYVG
+356 KLNPVYVG

-499 TILDGGNE
+499 TILDNGSE
-507 EKKVRFLGHVVAKKL
+507 DRKVRFLGHVVAKKL
-522 IAAIDKSRVTPL
+522 ITAIDKSRVTPL

-539 ALGIREVGASTA
+539 ALGIREVGSSTA

-564 IKASYSQLLNLP
+564 IKASYSKLLNLP

-604 REDGF
+604 RDDGF

-615 ELTPLPQQS
+615 ELTTLPQQS
-624 ELNAD
+624 ELNVD

-680 GSKFTKAT
+680 GSKLTKAT
-688 ELDVRIIYE
+688 ELNVRVIYE
-697 EEFLRILQE
+697 EEFLQLLKE
-706 HNLSQL
+706 NGLS
-712 DL
+712 

>member
-1 MSDIS
+1 MTGTAVTSKNVE
-6 ALAQDAVSL
+6 ALNPDEL
-15 NDKNLDKE
+15 EKE
-23 YRKLVDTLNAYSK
+23 YRKLVDTLNSYSK

-59 LIEQNNPDIIADDSP
+59 LIEQSNPNIIADDSP
-74 TKRVGGATLSQFEQV
+74 TKRVGGATLSEFEQV

-112 RMTQASGQSVVEYC
+112 RMSSFSGQSVVEYC

-131 DGLAVSLIYKEGK
+131 DGLAVSLIYKKGK
-144 LIQAA
+144 LVQAA
-149 TRGDGKVG
+149 TRGDGKIG

-170 PLKLTGEHVPSY
+170 PLKLTGDKVPDY

-202 ARETGGKVFANPRN
+202 ARATGGKVFANPRN

-226 PKVTAKRP
+226 PKITAKRP

-248 DLPHDQYHRLLALKE
+248 DLPRDQYHRLLALKE
-263 LGFPVNPNIKCV
+263 LGFPVNSNIKCV

-356 KLDPVYVG
+356 KLNPVYVG

-414 KDIVFPKYCP
+414 KDIIFPKYCP

-499 TILDGGNE
+499 TILDNGSE
-507 EKKVRFLGHVVAKKL
+507 DRKVRFLGHVVAKKL
-522 IAAIDKSRVTPL
+522 ITAIDKSRVTPL

-539 ALGIREVGASTA
+539 ALGIREVGSSTA

-564 IKASYSQLLNLP
+564 IKASYSKLLNLP

-604 REDGF
+604 RDDGF

-615 ELTPLPQQS
+615 ELTTLPQQS
-624 ELNAD
+624 ELNVD

-680 GSKFTKAT
+680 GSKLTKAT
-688 ELDVRIIYE
+688 ELNVRVIYE
-697 EEFLRILQE
+697 EEFL
-706 HNLSQL
+706 QL
-712 DL
+712 LKENGPS

>member
-1 MSDIS
+1 MTGTAVTSKNVE
-6 ALAQDAVSL
+6 ALNPDEL
-15 NDKNLDKE
+15 EKE
-23 YRKLVDTLNAYSK
+23 YRKLVDTLNSYSK

-59 LIEQNNPDIIADDSP
+59 LIEQSNPNIIADDSP
-74 TKRVGGATLSQFEQV
+74 TKRVGGATLSEFEQV

-112 RMTQASGQSVVEYC
+112 RMSSASGQSVVEYC

-131 DGLAVSLIYKEGK
+131 DGLAVSLIYKKGK
-144 LIQAA
+144 LVQAA

-170 PLKLTGEHVPSY
+170 PLKLTGDKVPDY

-202 ARETGGKVFANPRN
+202 ARATGGKVFANPRN

-248 DLPHDQYHRLLALKE
+248 DLPRDQYHRLLALKE
-263 LGFPVNPNIKCV
+263 LGFPVNPNIQCV
-275 KGLNGLKTFY
+275 KGLNGLKNFY

-299 DGVVLKINSLDT
+299 DGVVLKINSLDI
-311 QEEMGFT
+311 QNEMGFT

-356 KLDPVYVG
+356 KLTPVYVG

-499 TILDGGNE
+499 TILDNGSE
-507 EKKVRFLGHVVAKKL
+507 DRKVRFLGHVVAKKL

-539 ALGIREVGASTA
+539 ALGIREVGSSTA

-564 IKASYSQLLNLP
+564 IKASYSKLLNLP

-604 REDGF
+604 RDDGF

-615 ELTPLPQQS
+615 ELTALPQQS

-680 GSKFTKAT
+680 GSKLTKAT
-688 ELDVRIIYE
+688 ELNVRVIYE
-697 EEFLRILQE
+697 EEFL
-706 HNLSQL
+706 QL
-712 DL
+712 LKENGIS

>member
-1 MSDIS
+1 MTGTAVTSKNVE
-6 ALAQDAVSL
+6 AL
-15 NDKNLDKE
+15 NLDELEKE
-23 YRKLVDTLNAYSK
+23 YRKLVDTLNSYSK

-59 LIEQNNPDIIADDSP
+59 LIEQSNPNIIADDSP
-74 TKRVGGATLSQFEQV
+74 TKRVGGATLSEFEQV

-112 RMTQASGQSVVEYC
+112 RMSSASGQSVVEYC

-131 DGLAVSLIYKEGK
+131 DGLAVSLIYKKGK
-144 LIQAA
+144 LVQAA

-170 PLKLTGEHVPSY
+170 PLKLTGDKVPDY

-202 ARETGGKVFANPRN
+202 ARSTGGKVFANPRN

-248 DLPHDQYHRLLALKE
+248 DLPRDQYHRLLALKE

-311 QEEMGFT
+311 QNEMGFT

-356 KLDPVYVG
+356 KLTPVYVG

-499 TILDGGNE
+499 TILDNGSE
-507 EKKVRFLGHVVAKKL
+507 DRKVRFLGHVVAKKL

-539 ALGIREVGASTA
+539 ALGIREVGSSTA

-564 IKASYSQLLNLP
+564 IKASYSKLLNLP

-604 REDGF
+604 RDDGF

-615 ELTPLPQQS
+615 ELTALPQQS

-680 GSKFTKAT
+680 GSKLTKAT
-688 ELDVRIIYE
+688 ELNVRVIYE
-697 EEFLRILQE
+697 EEFL
-706 HNLSQL
+706 QL
-712 DL
+712 LKENGIS

>member
-1 MSDIS
+1 MTGT
-6 ALAQDAVSL
+6 AVTSKNVEVL
-15 NDKNLDKE
+15 NPDELEKE
-23 YRKLVDTLNAYSK
+23 YRKLVDTLNSYSK

-59 LIEQNNPDIIADDSP
+59 LIEQSNPNIIADDSP
-74 TKRVGGATLSQFEQV
+74 TKRVGGATLSEFEQV

-112 RMTQASGQSVVEYC
+112 RMSSFSGQSVVEYC

-131 DGLAVSLIYKEGK
+131 DGLAVSLIYKKGK
-144 LIQAA
+144 LVQAA
-149 TRGDGKVG
+149 TRGDGKIG

-170 PLKLTGEHVPSY
+170 PLKLTGDKVPDY

-202 ARETGGKVFANPRN
+202 ARATGGKVFANPRN

-226 PKVTAKRP
+226 PKITAKRP

-248 DLPHDQYHRLLALKE
+248 DLPRDQYHRLLALKE
-263 LGFPVNPNIKCV
+263 LGFPVNSNIKCV

-318 AKNPRWAIA
+318 AKNPRWAVA

-356 KLDPVYVG
+356 KLNPVYVG

-499 TILDGGNE
+499 TILDNGSE
-507 EKKVRFLGHVVAKKL
+507 DRKVRFLGHVVAKKL
-522 IAAIDKSRVTPL
+522 ITAIDKSRVTPL

-539 ALGIREVGASTA
+539 ALGIREVGSSTA
-551 RTLASNFKTIDDL
+551 RTLASNFKIIDDL
-564 IKASYSQLLNLP
+564 IKASYSKLLNLP

-604 REDGF
+604 RDDGF

-615 ELTPLPQQS
+615 ELTTLPQQS
-624 ELNAD
+624 ELNVY

-680 GSKFTKAT
+680 GSKLTKAT
-688 ELDVRIIYE
+688 ELNVRVIYE
-697 EEFLRILQE
+697 EEFL
-706 HNLSQL
+706 QL
-712 DL
+712 LKENGIS